1 MIYAFLGMEL
11 DEERFELRRA
21 GQPVRLEPRALDVL
35 FFLVRNRDRVVPKE
49 ELIEKVWDVKFVSES
64 ALHHS
69 IRKVREA
76 IAEATDQEVIRTVH
90 GRGFRFVAPL
100 DGGAAAPPPVP
111 DLTASPEAPSPA
123 PAPASRAP
131 RPSRHVLPAALAA
144 AALLGVLAF
153 AVPRLLSSRNEPA
166 PLPAISWYRP
176 FAPSASTLRQVTSGL
191 STAVKPAFS
200 PDGKIVTYVSYE
212 PQSPAKL
219 DIYVM
224 AAHGGTSWRLTDAIG
239 ASGDQPVFTAD
250 GNEIVFSRFR
260 SGEDGTHLPD
270 LWRVGSMGG
279 APRLWIPGVS
289 GAGFSHDGRTV
300 AYTKHEGGEHPL
312 WGGPPDRPGEHK
324 EIAPTGFVPR
334 FSPDG
339 KLLAFTT
346 SDPNGGLGH
355 LFVRNLASG
364 ETKTLTGEPEQL
376 YGITWL
382 ADSETLIF
390 AGRVRGRFILW
401 MAARTSSRPD
411 PLTLGI
417 GDFSSPTASPD
428 GQTLLFSHG
437 SDLSNL
443 YLADSP
449 TAAEG
454 RRLTND
460 DYHQKPRLSPDG
472 RHAASVLSRTETDDV
487 VVLTETSTLRRTTLS
502 EGAAHDPCWIDSSTV
517 AYLVDAPDG
526 ATEVLAIDIAGL
538 TRRVLTRFGFRST
551 SFAVSP
557 DGKRIAIEE
566 PLAAGQRALLVR
578 DLVTGHDARSVEG
591 QVYDGIRFSPDGATL
606 AWSGPAEAGAAKTN
620 GVFVLGATG
629 SPRRI
634 ASDGHGPAFSTDGST
649 VSFTRLGDFAGL
661 WKVSA
666 SGGAAVRVRPFDRGV
681 HHVDVTG
688 GRVLWAQAGGRNQI
702 FSVTLGR

>member
-1 MIYAFLGMEL
+1 LIYAFLGMEL

-21 GQPVRLEPRALDVL
+21 GQSVRLEPRALDVL

-49 ELIEKVWDVKFVSES
+49 ELIEKVWDVKIVSES

-76 IAEATDQEVIRTVH
+76 LAEATDQEVIRTVH

-100 DGGAAAPPPVP
+100 DVAAAAPQPVP
-111 DLTASPEAPSPA
+111 DQTATSE
-123 PAPASRAP
+123 
-131 RPSRHVLPAALAA
+131 RPSAPPEPVSLAPGPSKRMLPAVLAA
-144 AALLGVLAF
+144 AAVLGALVL
-153 AVPRLLSSRNEPA
+153 AVPRLSRRNQPA
-166 PLPAISWYRP
+166 SFPAISWYRP
-176 FAPSASTLRQVTSGL
+176 FAPSAGTLRQVTSGL

-212 PQSPAKL
+212 PQNPAKL

-224 AAHGGTSWRLTDAIG
+224 AAHGGTAWRLTEAIG
-239 ASGDQPVFTAD
+239 ASGDMPVFSAD

-279 APRLWIPGVS
+279 APRLWLQAAS
-289 GAGFSHDGRTV
+289 GAGFSPDGKLV
-300 AYTKHEGGEHPL
+300 AYTKHDRASHPL
-312 WGGPPDRPGEHK
+312 WGGPPDRPAEHA

-339 KLLAFTT
+339 KWLAFTT

-355 LFVRNLASG
+355 LHVRNLASRK
-364 ETKTLTGEPEQL
+364 TKTLFEEPEQL

-390 AGRVRGRFILW
+390 AGRRGGRFILW
-401 MAARTSSRPD
+401 MAARTASRAD

-443 YLADSP
+443 YLADGP
-449 TAAEG
+449 PAGEG

-460 DYHQKPRLSPDG
+460 DYHQRPRLSPDG
-472 RHAASVLSRTETDDV
+472 RHAASVLSRTEADDV
-487 VVLTETSTLRRTTLS
+487 VVLTDLSSLRRTTLS
-502 EGAAHDPCWIDSSTV
+502 EGAAHDPCWADSSNV
-517 AYLVDAPDG
+517 GYLVDAPDG
-526 ATEVLAIDIAGL
+526 GTEALVVDIATL
-538 TRRVLTRFGFRST
+538 VRRVLTHLPFRTT
-551 SFAVSP
+551 SFAVSR
-557 DGKRIAIEE
+557 DLKRVAVEE
-566 PLAAGQRALLVR
+566 PLAAGHRALLVR
-578 DLVTGHDARSVEG
+578 DVVTGREVRLAEG
-591 QVYDGIRFSPDGATL
+591 QVYDGIRFSPDGSTI
-606 AWSGPAEAGAAKTN
+606 AWSGPAEAGSAETN
-620 GVFVLGATG
+620 GVFVLAARGG
-629 SPRRI
+629 PRRI
-634 ASDGHGPAFSTDGST
+634 AADGHEPAFSADGST
-649 VSFTRLGDFAGL
+649 VYFARMGDFGGL
-661 WKVSA
+661 WKVAA
-666 SGGAAVRVRPFDRGV
+666 SGGAAARIRAFDRGV
-681 HHVDVTG
+681 THFDVAG
-688 GRVLWAQAGGRNQI
+688 ERVLWAQAGGRNQI

>member
-76 IAEATDQEVIRTVH
+76 IAEVTDQEVIRTVH

-100 DGGAAAPPPVP
+100 DGAAPTLPSPPPSTPESAAPVP
-111 DLTASPEAPSPA
+111 EPV
-123 PAPASRAP
+123 SRVP
-131 RPSRHVLPAALAA
+131 RSSKRVLFAALAA
-144 AALLGVLAF
+144 AAALGALAF
-153 AVPRLLSSRNEPA
+153 AVPRLLSRRNEPA
-166 PLPAISWYRP
+166 PSPGVSWYRP
-176 FAPSASTLRQVTSGL
+176 FAPSAGTLRQVTTGL
-191 STAVKPAFS
+191 STAVKPSFS

-224 AAHGGTSWRLTDAIG
+224 AAHGGTAWRLTDAIG
-239 ASGDQPVFTAD
+239 ASGDMPVFTAD

-279 APRLWIPGVS
+279 APRLWIAGAS
-289 GAGFSHDGRTV
+289 GAGFSPDGRTV
-300 AYTKHEGGEHPL
+300 AYTKHDRGVHSL
-312 WGGPPDRPGEHK
+312 WGGPPDRPAEHG

-334 FSPDG
+334 FSRDG
-339 KLLAFTT
+339 KWLAFTT

-355 LFVRNLASG
+355 LLVRNLATK
-364 ETKTLTGEPEQL
+364 ETKALFEEPEQL

-382 ADSETLIF
+382 VDNETLIF
-390 AGRVRGRFILW
+390 AGRQRGRFILW
-401 MAARTSSRPD
+401 MAARTSSRPE

-443 YLADSP
+443 YLAESLSNG
-449 TAAEG
+449 EG

-460 DYHQKPRLSPDG
+460 DYHQRPHISPDG

-487 VVLTETSTLRRTTLS
+487 VVLTELSSLRRTTLS
-502 EGAAHDPCWIDSSTV
+502 EGAAHDPCWTDASTV

-526 ATEVLAIDIAGL
+526 ATEVLAIDVASL
-538 TRRVLTRFGFRST
+538 TRRSVTRFPFRTT
-551 SFAVSP
+551 SFAASR
-557 DGKRIAIEE
+557 DLKRVAVEE
-566 PLAAGQRALLVR
+566 PLAAGGRALLVR
-578 DLVTGHDARSVEG
+578 DLGSGRDNRVAEG
-591 QVYDGIRFSPDGATL
+591 RVYNGIRFSPDGSTL
-606 AWSGPAEAGAAKTN
+606 GWSGPAEAGSAETN
-620 GVFVLGATG
+620 GVFVLGAEG

-634 ASDGHGPAFSTDGST
+634 AADGHEPAFSADGS
-649 VSFTRLGDFAGL
+649 VVYFTRLGDFAGL
-661 WKVSA
+661 WKVAA
-666 SGGAAVRVRPFDRGV
+666 SGGAATRIRPFDRGV
-681 HHVDVTG
+681 RHVDVAG
-688 GRVLWAQAGGRNQI
+688 ERVLWAQAGGRNQI
-702 FSVTLGR
+702 FSVTLAR

>member
-11 DEERFELRRA
+11 DEERFELYRA

-35 FFLVRNRDRVVPKE
+35 FYLVRNRDRVVPKE
-49 ELIEKVWDVKFVSES
+49 ELIEKVWDVKVVSES

-100 DGGAAAPPPVP
+100 DGAATALPAPGPVDATESATPAPAHAPPSPRRSKRALVALGAAA
-111 DLTASPEAPSPA
+111 
-123 PAPASRAP
+123 
-131 RPSRHVLPAALAA
+131 VLFGL
-144 AALLGVLAF
+144 VLV
-153 AVPRLLSSRNEPA
+153 VPRLISRRKESA
-166 PLPAISWYRP
+166 SAPAISWYRP
-176 FAPSASTLRQVTSGL
+176 FAPSAGTLRQVTTGL

-212 PQSPAKL
+212 PQSSTNL

-224 AAHGGTSWRLTDAIG
+224 APHGGTAWRLTEAIG
-239 ASGDQPVFTAD
+239 ASGDMPVFTAD

-279 APRLWIPGVS
+279 APRLWIPGAS
-289 GAGFSHDGRTV
+289 GAGFSPDGKMV
-300 AYTKHEGGEHPL
+300 AYTKHDLGGHAL
-312 WGGPPDRPGEHK
+312 WGGPPDRLGEHA
-324 EIAPTGFVPR
+324 EIAPVGFVPR

-339 KLLAFTT
+339 KWLAFTT

-355 LFVRNLASG
+355 LYVRNLASR
-364 ETKTLTGEPEQL
+364 ETKALFKEPGQL

-390 AGRVRGRFILW
+390 AGRRGGRFILW
-401 MAARTSSRPD
+401 MVARTSSRPD

-417 GDFSSPTASPD
+417 GDFSSPTASPT

-443 YLADSP
+443 YLADGPPAS
-449 TAAEG
+449 EG

-460 DYHQKPRLSPDG
+460 DYHQRPRLSPGG
-472 RHAASVLSRTETDDV
+472 RLAASVLTRTETDDV
-487 VVLTETSTLRRTTLS
+487 VVLTNLSSLRRTTLS
-502 EGAAHDPCWIDSSTV
+502 EGAAHDPCWAGSSNV

-526 ATEVLAIDIAGL
+526 GTEALVVDIATL
-538 TRRVLTRFGFRST
+538 VRRVVTRFSFRTT
-551 SFAVSP
+551 SFAVSR
-557 DGKRIAIEE
+557 DLKRVAVEE
-566 PLAAGQRALLVR
+566 PLADGRRALLVR
-578 DLVTGHDARSVEG
+578 DVVTGREARLAEG
-591 QVYDGIRFSPDGATL
+591 QVYDAIRFSPDGSTL
-606 AWSGPAEAGAAKTN
+606 AWSGPAETGSAETN
-620 GVFVLGATG
+620 GVFVLGTAG
-629 SPRRI
+629 GPRRI
-634 ASDGHGPAFSTDGST
+634 AADGHEPAFSADGST
-649 VSFTRLGDFAGL
+649 IYFARLGEFAGL
-661 WKVSA
+661 WKVAA
-666 SGGAAVRVRPFDRGV
+666 SGKPVARVRPFDRGV
-681 HHVDVTG
+681 THFDVAG
-688 GRVLWAQAGGRNQI
+688 ERVLWAQAGGRNQI

>member
-35 FFLVRNRDRVVPKE
+35 FFLVRNRDRVVSKE

-76 IAEATDQEVIRTVH
+76 IAEATDQEVIHTVH

-100 DGGAAAPPPVP
+100 DGAPAPPPAP
-111 DLTASPEAPSPA
+111 GSTTTPGPPSPLQE
-123 PAPASRAP
+123 PVIRIP
-131 RPSRHVLPAALAA
+131 RPSRRALVAALAA
-144 AALLGVLAF
+144 AAVLGALAI
-153 AVPRLLSSRNEPA
+153 AAPRLLSRRNQASSVPG
-166 PLPAISWYRP
+166 ISWYRP
-176 FAPSASTLRQVTSGL
+176 FAPSAGTLRQITTGL

-212 PQSPAKL
+212 PQSSDKL

-224 AAHGGTSWRLTDAIG
+224 AAHGGTAWRLTDAIG
-239 ASGDQPVFTAD
+239 ASGDLPVFTAD
-250 GNEIVFSRFR
+250 GSDIVFSRFR

-279 APRLWIPGVS
+279 APRLWIPGAS
-289 GAGFSHDGRTV
+289 GAGFSADGKLV
-300 AYTKHEGGEHPL
+300 AYTRHDRGVHPL
-312 WGGPPDRPGEHK
+312 WGGPPDRPAEHA

-339 KLLAFTT
+339 KWLAFTT

-355 LFVRNLASG
+355 LLVRNLASK
-364 ETKTLTGEPEQL
+364 ETKALFEEPEQL

-382 ADSETLIF
+382 ADNETLIF
-390 AGRVRGRFILW
+390 AGRQRGRFILW

-443 YLADSP
+443 YFAR
-449 TAAEG
+449 TAAGEG

-460 DYHQKPRLSPDG
+460 DYHQRPRLSPDG
-472 RHAASVLSRTETDDV
+472 RYVASVLSRTDTDDV
-487 VVLTETSTLRRTTLS
+487 VVLTEVSSLRRTTLS
-502 EGAAHDPCWIDSSTV
+502 EGAAHDPCWVDSSTV
-517 AYLVDAPDG
+517 AYLVDAPEGSTD
-526 ATEVLAIDIAGL
+526 VLAIDISTQ
-538 TRRVLTRFGFRST
+538 TRRVLTRFPFRT
-551 SFAVSP
+551 KSFAAFR
-557 DGKRIAIEE
+557 DLKRVAIEE
-566 PLAAGQRALLVR
+566 PLAAGRRALLVR
-578 DLVTGHDARSVEG
+578 DLDTGREARLAEG
-591 QVYDGIRFSPDGATL
+591 LVYDGIRFSPDGSTL
-606 AWSGPAEAGAAKTN
+606 AWSGPAETGSAETN
-620 GVFVLGATG
+620 GVFVLGAGG

-634 ASDGHGPAFSTDGST
+634 AADGHEPAFSADGST
-649 VSFTRLGDFAGL
+649 VFFARLGDFGGL
-661 WKVSA
+661 WKVAA
-666 SGGAAVRVRPFDRGV
+666 SGGVATRIRPFDRGV
-681 HHVDVTG
+681 YHFDVAG
-688 GRVLWAQAGGRNQI
+688 ERVLWAQAGGRNQI

>member
-11 DEERFELRRA
+11 DEERFELRSA

-35 FFLVRNRDRVVPKE
+35 FFLVRNRERVVSKE

-69 IRKVREA
+69 VRKVREA
-76 IAEATDQEVIRTVH
+76 IAEATDKEVIRTVH

-100 DGGAAAPPPVP
+100 DGAASAPPPAP
-111 DLTASPEAPSPA
+111 DLTAAPEPPSPA
-123 PAPASRAP
+123 PEPVSQAP
-131 RPSRHVLPAALAA
+131 RPSRHVVAAVLAA
-144 AALLGVLAF
+144 AAFLGVLAI
-153 AVPRLLSSRNEPA
+153 AVPRLFSRRNQPA
-166 PLPAISWYRP
+166 PLPGIPWYRP
-176 FAPSASTLRQVTSGL
+176 FAPSAATLRQITSGL

-200 PDGKIVTYVSYE
+200 PDGKIFTYVSYE
-212 PQSPAKL
+212 PKGPAKL

-224 AAHGGTSWRLTDAIG
+224 AAHGGTAWRLTDAIS
-239 ASGDQPVFTAD
+239 ASGDLPVFTAD
-250 GNEIVFSRFR
+250 GREIVFSRFR

-279 APRLWIPGVS
+279 APRLWIPGAS
-289 GAGFSHDGRTV
+289 GAGFSPDGKTV
-300 AYTKHEGGEHPL
+300 AYTSHDRGAKPL
-312 WGGPPDRPGEHK
+312 WGGPPDRLGEHT

-346 SDPNGGLGH
+346 CDPNGGLGH
-355 LFVRNLASG
+355 LLVRNLASK
-364 ETKTLTGEPEQL
+364 ETKTLTEEPEQL
-376 YGITWL
+376 YGISWL

-390 AGRVRGRFILW
+390 AGRRRGRFILW

-443 YLADSP
+443 YVADSLS
-449 TAAEG
+449 AGEG

-487 VVLTETSTLRRTTLS
+487 VVLTEISTLRRTTLS

-526 ATEVLAIDIAGL
+526 STDTLAIDIATL
-538 TRRVLTRFGFRST
+538 RRRVLTRFGFRST
-551 SFAVSP
+551 SFAVSS
-557 DGKRIAIEE
+557 DGKRIAIEQ
-566 PLAAGQRALLVR
+566 PLAAGARGLLVR
-578 DLVTGHDARSVEG
+578 DLVTRNEARRAEGH
-591 QVYDGIRFSPDGATL
+591 VYDGIRFSLDGATL
-606 AWSGPAEAGAAKTN
+606 AWSGPAEAGAAETN
-620 GVFVLGATG
+620 GVFVLGAAG

-634 ASDGHGPAFSTDGST
+634 AVDGHEPSFSADGST
-649 VSFTRLGDFAGL
+649 VYFARLGDFAGL
-661 WKVSA
+661 WKVAA
-666 SGGAAVRVRPFDRGV
+666 SGGAAARVRPFERGIT
-681 HHVDVTG
+681 HFDVAG
-688 GRVLWAQAGGRNQI
+688 ERLLWAQAGGRNQI